1 MNVKCPKCRFR
12 FDVPAAPGITEVHC
26 NCPRCGIPFT
36 YTADDEVAATAGQ
49 GEAPDSTH
57 AEPMMA
63 NGVSRKPAAEH
74 GAPHPAAPEG
84 GYATSSAAANTADRG
99 FAATPPPIPPHAT
112 GTSESPNRPFSDSHL
127 GRDYNVPP
135 MGKAPRGRGC
145 LRYILVFAACIV
157 VGVIFLVNQCAS
169 STSYDAQAVGLAEP
183 DAAQASAAE
192 ITVPTPSYNEQE
204 PPGKAPSWIQG
215 NWHVD
220 TDYGGISLKI
230 YGDNIAETS
239 GGETSF
245 GHYRYQNHRLYCN
258 FGDGEVFVYRLVE
271 ETQQI
276 DAGNGILMRKI
287 E

>member
-12 FDVPAAPGITEVHC
+12 FDVPASPGITEVQC

-36 YTADDEVAATAGQ
+36 YTADDEGAATAGQ
-49 GEAPDSTH
+49 GEAPGSMP
-57 AEPMMA
+57 AEPMTA
-63 NGVSRKPAAEH
+63 DGGLRQAATEH
-74 GAPHPAAPEG
+74 GAPNPVSSQG
-84 GYATSSAAANTADRG
+84 GYVPSAAAPTTTDHG
-99 FAATPPPIPPHAT
+99 FASVPPPVPPRAGHISQPSLRTAPD
-112 GTSESPNRPFSDSHL
+112 GPLGAPYTSQPMANRPRH
-127 GRDYNVPP
+127 
-135 MGKAPRGRGC
+135 RGC

-157 VGVIFLVNQCAS
+157 VGVIFLINQCAS

-192 ITVPTPSYNEQE
+192 STVPTPSYNEQE